1 MGPSHMPVARRVAES
16 RAAAPQVW
24 DRTTPWERQ
33 LAAVA
38 VVAHAM
44 SVAPAVARS
53 DATALA
59 MAPSWQASLAALVAM
74 AASSAL
80 REERDTLHRS
90 AVVAALPCYRRRLA
104 PRHCTRR
111 SSTEERSMAPLV
123 APCCLHM
130 YPVRRM
136 RSPLERYRTQS
147 FGVAVPLVP
156 QVAVAAGAS
165 SIQEELAPNM
175 LESTKTQRNIRP
187 ACPSVEPGAAAQAVA
202 EAADEF
208 ATPEAERTWASV

>member
-1 MGPSHMPVARRVAES
+1 MPVARRVAES

-53 DATALA
+53 DATAWA

-111 SSTEERSMAPLV
+111 SSTEERSTAPL
-123 APCCLHM
+123 AYALSTGALS
-130 YPVRRM
+130 Y
-136 RSPLERYRTQS
+136 
-147 FGVAVPLVP
+147 AVFRGGGP
-156 QVAVAAGAS
+156 AGAAGCGGSWGAIDTGGAGAEYAGVDEDPEKYPPCM
-165 SIQEELAPNM
+165 SIG
-175 LESTKTQRNIRP
+175 
-187 ACPSVEPGAAAQAVA
+187 GAGRGGAGCCGG
-202 EAADEF
+202 
-208 ATPEAERTWASV
+208 R